1 MQRGKLARRDKKEQ
15 AAAAAKMQAV
25 QRGRIARAESCA
37 AAPAKAGGVED
48 ASSWSFIPTTID
60 SMMVR
65 PYILTTAARVLI
77 QTDLSRTETADLAS
91 NNTITHPP
99 IVYVVGL
106 YGEMVKPRN
115 FI

>member
-1 MQRGKLARRDKKEQ
+1 MVSTQVGGLGGWIQSNTCLFVLLVRR
-15 AAAAAKMQAV
+15 
-25 QRGRIARAESCA
+25 RW
-37 AAPAKAGGVED
+37 GGGCQQLVIHTNHHRRYD
-48 ASSWSFIPTTID
+48 GTTLHTDDSTTID

-65 PYILTTAARVLI
+65 PYILTTAARALI